1 VSHGGERIRAMRLLR
16 RGLHASPE
24 LGKGIWLT
32 LALAL
37 VAGGGRVITPVLV
50 QQTIDRHVT
59 AGPARLGAML
69 GLAGAGVAMVLVAA
83 WAARTTNQR
92 LATASERALCG
103 LRVRAFNHIHAL
115 SMAHHTEEQ
124 RGALV
129 SRVTSDVE
137 TLGQFFRWGGLA
149 WIINSA
155 LMLAALMAMV
165 VYDWRL
171 ALVAVATV
179 LPLVA
184 VLRLM
189 QRRVVVAWDAVRTRV
204 GESLAAISESIQG
217 AAVVRAYGVQAQAQR
232 RVMRSVEARRR
243 AEVRAGTI
251 GAFFFPSGELFG
263 VLATAAVLLVGMAI
277 GPAGGLTAGTLVAFA
292 FLVTIFLEPVAEFT
306 EILDMTQQAVAG
318 WKKVLDVLDTPV
330 EVEDPRPGVA
340 LPRGGPAGRGPG
352 NPEGVPGWVDQL
364 HRGGPPVNRRALDI
378 ELDRVSFAYHGG
390 PPVLVEVSTA
400 IPAGTRVALVGTTG
414 SGKTTVAKLLIR
426 LADPTQGTI
435 RVAGVDLRQ
444 VSLASLRSWLVMV
457 PQDGFLF
464 DTSVAGNVR
473 MGRPDADDREV
484 RAAFQALELGAWV
497 DGLPRGI
504 HTRVG
509 ERGEHL
515 SVGERQLVALARGY
529 LADPGCLIL
538 DEATSAVDPATEVAL
553 RNAIARLTEGRTA
566 ITIAHRLATAEHAD
580 VILVLERGRLVQQGT
595 HAQLLADPDGA
606 YARLHGSWLASL
618 SAAGQPAGAW

>member
-1 VSHGGERIRAMRLLR
+1 MRQGSEVGTDRIRALGLLR
-16 RGLHASPE
+16 RGLAASPE
-24 LGKGIWLT
+24 LRRGAGITLG
-32 LALAL
+32 LALL
-37 VAGGGRVITPVLV
+37 AGGGRVITPVLV
-50 QQTIDRHVT
+50 QQAIDRHVT
-59 AGPARLGAML
+59 GGQARMSGLLA
-69 GLAGAGVAMVLVAA
+69 LAGIGVVLVLVSA

-103 LRVRAFNHIHAL
+103 MRVRAFNHIHAL

-124 RGALV
+124 RGTLV

-155 LMLAALMAMV
+155 LMLAALAAMV

-179 LPLVA
+179 LPLA
-184 VLRLM
+184 LVLRSM

-204 GESLAAISESIQG
+204 GESLAAVSESIQG
-217 AAVVRAYGVQAQAQR
+217 AAVIRAYGVQAQAQR
-232 RVMRSVEARRR
+232 RVMRSVEQRRR
-243 AEVRAGTI
+243 AEVHAGTI
-251 GAFFFPSGELFG
+251 GAVFFPSGELFG
-263 VLATAAVLLVGMAI
+263 VLTAAAVLLVGMAI
-277 GPAGGLTAGTLVAFA
+277 GPGGGLTVGTLVAFA
-292 FLVTIFLEPVAEFT
+292 FLVAIFLEPVAEFT

-330 EVEDPRPGVA
+330 EVEDPHPGLM
-340 LPRGGPAGRGPG
+340 LPS
-352 NPEGVPGWVDQL
+352 
-364 HRGGPPVNRRALDI
+364 RALDI

-390 PPVLVEVSTA
+390 PPVLTEVSA
-400 IPAGTRVALVGTTG
+400 KVPAGTRVALVGTTG
-414 SGKTTVAKLLIR
+414 SGKTTLAKLLIR
-426 LADPTQGTI
+426 LADPTGGVI
-435 RVAGVDLRQ
+435 RVAGTDLRQ
-444 VSLASLRSWLVMV
+444 VSLASLRSALVMV

-473 MGRPDADDREV
+473 MGRPDASDREV
-484 RAAFQALELGAWV
+484 RAAFETLGLGDWV
-497 DGLPRGI
+497 DGLPRGV

-509 ERGEHL
+509 ERGEYL
-515 SVGERQLVALARGY
+515 SVGERQLIALARGY

-566 ITIAHRLATAEHAD
+566 LTIAHRLATAEHAD
-580 VILVLERGRLVQQGT
+580 LILVLERGRLVQQGS
-595 HAQLLADPDGA
+595 HAELLADAGGA

-618 SAAGQPAGAW
+618 SAGQPAGA

>member
-1 VSHGGERIRAMRLLR
+1 
-16 RGLHASPE
+16 
-24 LGKGIWLT
+24 
-32 LALAL
+32 
-37 VAGGGRVITPVLV
+37 
-50 QQTIDRHVT
+50 
-59 AGPARLGAML
+59 
-69 GLAGAGVAMVLVAA
+69 
-83 WAARTTNQR
+83 
-92 LATASERALCG
+92 ERALCG

-155 LMLAALMAMV
+155 LMAAALLAML

-171 ALVAVATV
+171 TLVALATV
-179 LPLVA
+179 LPIVL
-184 VLRLM
+184 VLRVM
-189 QRRVVVAWDAVRTRV
+189 QRKTVVAWDAVRSRV
-204 GESLAAISESIQG
+204 GEVLAAISESIQG
-217 AAVVRAYGVQAQAQR
+217 AAVIRAYGVQAQAQR
-232 RVMRSVEARRR
+232 RVMRAVEGRRQ

-277 GPAGGLTAGTLVAFA
+277 GPEGGLTVGTLVAFA
-292 FLVTIFLEPVAEFT
+292 FLVAIFLEPVAEFT

-330 EVEDPRPGVA
+330 EVEDPRPGRA
-340 LPRGGPAGRGPG
+340 LPRRGPG
-352 NPEGVPGWVDQL
+352 DR
-364 HRGGPPVNRRALDI
+364 RGGSPGNRVALDI

-390 PPVLVEVSTA
+390 PPVLTEISTA
-400 IPAGTRVALVGTTG
+400 IPAGTRVAVVGATG
-414 SGKTTVAKLLIR
+414 SGKTTLAKLLIR
-426 LADPTQGTI
+426 LADPTSGAI
-435 RVAGVDLRQ
+435 RVAGTDLRQ
-444 VSLASLRSWLVMV
+444 VSLASLRSSLVMV

-473 MGRPDADDREV
+473 MGRPEADDRQV
-484 RAAFQALELGAWV
+484 RAAFEALELGWWV
-497 DGLPRGI
+497 DRLPRGI

-509 ERGEHL
+509 ERGDYL

-580 VILVLERGRLVQQGT
+580 LILVPERGRLVQQGT
-595 HAQLLADPDGA
+595 HAELLADHDGA

-618 SAAGQPAGAW
+618 GAAEQPADA

>member
-1 VSHGGERIRAMRLLR
+1 VSHGGEAGGERIRAMRLLR

-24 LGKGIWLT
+24 LRKGIWLT

-37 VAGGGRVITPVLV
+37 VAGGGRVVTPVLV

-59 AGPARLGAML
+59 AGPAQLGAML

-115 SMAHHTEEQ
+115 SMAHHTEEH

-155 LMLAALMAMV
+155 LMLAALVAMV
-165 VYDWRL
+165 VYAWRL

-179 LPLVA
+179 LPLVV

-318 WKKVLDVLDTPV
+318 WKKVLDVLDTPL
-330 EVEDPRPGVA
+330 EVEDPRPGRS
-340 LPRGGPAGRGPG
+340 LPA
-352 NPEGVPGWVDQL
+352 
-364 HRGGPPVNRRALDI
+364 RALDI

-390 PPVLVEVSTA
+390 PPVLHEVSTA

-414 SGKTTVAKLLIR
+414 SGKTTLAKLLIR
-426 LADPTQGTI
+426 LADPTQGAI

-444 VSLASLRSWLVMV
+444 VSLASLRSSLVMV

-473 MGRPDADDREV
+473 MGRPEADDREV

-509 ERGEHL
+509 ERGEYL

-538 DEATSAVDPATEVAL
+538 DEATSAVDPATEVTL
-553 RNAIARLTEGRTA
+553 RNAITRLTEGRTA

>member
-1 VSHGGERIRAMRLLR
+1 MSPGSETDGERIQALRLLR
-16 RGLHASPE
+16 RGLAASPE
-24 LGKGIWLT
+24 LRRGAWLT

-37 VAGGGRVITPVLV
+37 VAGGGRVVTPVLV

-59 AGPARLGAML
+59 GGPARLSAML
-69 GLAGAGVAMVLVAA
+69 VLAGAGVALVLVAA

-129 SRVTSDVE
+129 ARVTSDVE

-155 LMLAALMAMV
+155 LMLAALVAMLI
-165 VYDWRL
+165 YDWRL
-171 ALVAVATV
+171 AMVAVVTV

-184 VLRLM
+184 VLRAM
-189 QRRVVVAWDAVRTRV
+189 QRRVVVAWDAFRTRV

-217 AAVVRAYGVQAQAQR
+217 AAVIRAYGVQAQAQR
-232 RVMRSVEARRR
+232 RVMRAVEGRRQ

-277 GPAGGLTAGTLVAFA
+277 GPEGGLTVGTLVAFA
-292 FLVTIFLEPVAEFT
+292 FLVAIFLEPVAEFT

-330 EVEDPRPGVA
+330 EVEDPRPGRA
-340 LPRGGPAGRGPG
+340 LPRRGPG
-352 NPEGVPGWVDQL
+352 DR
-364 HRGGPPVNRRALDI
+364 RGGPPEDRGALDI

-390 PPVLVEVSTA
+390 PPALTGISTA
-400 IPAGTRVALVGTTG
+400 IPAGTRVAVVGATG
-414 SGKTTVAKLLIR
+414 SGKTTLAKLLIR
-426 LADPTQGTI
+426 LADPTSGAI
-435 RVAGVDLRQ
+435 RVAGTDLRQ
-444 VSLASLRSWLVMV
+444 VSLASLRSSLVMI

-473 MGRPDADDREV
+473 MGRPEADDRQV
-484 RAAFQALELGAWV
+484 QAAFEALELGWWV
-497 DGLPRGI
+497 DRLPRGI

-509 ERGEHL
+509 ERGDYL

-580 VILVLERGRLVQQGT
+580 LILVLERGRLVQQGT
-595 HAQLLADPDGA
+595 HAELLADPDGA

-618 SAAGQPAGAW
+618 GAAEQPADA

>member
-1 VSHGGERIRAMRLLR
+1 VRHSSEVGTDRIRALRLLR
-16 RGLHASPE
+16 RGLAASPE
-24 LGKGIWLT
+24 LRRGAGITLG
-32 LALAL
+32 LALL
-37 VAGGGRVITPVLV
+37 AGGGRVITPVLV
-50 QQTIDRHVT
+50 QQAIDRHV
-59 AGPARLGAML
+59 AGGQARMSGLLA
-69 GLAGAGVAMVLVAA
+69 LAGIGVVLVLVTA

-103 LRVRAFNHIHAL
+103 MRVRAFNHIHAL

-124 RGALV
+124 RGTLV

-155 LMLAALMAMV
+155 LMLAALATMV

-179 LPLVA
+179 LPLAV
-184 VLRLM
+184 VLRFM

-217 AAVVRAYGVQAQAQR
+217 AAVIRAYGVQAQAQR
-232 RVMRSVEARRR
+232 RVMRSVEQRRR
-243 AEVRAGTI
+243 AEVHAGTI
-251 GAFFFPSGELFG
+251 GAIFFPSGELFG
-263 VLATAAVLLVGMAI
+263 VLTAAAVLLVGMAI
-277 GPAGGLTAGTLVAFA
+277 GPGGGLTVGTLVAFA
-292 FLVTIFLEPVAEFT
+292 FLVAIFLEPVAEFT

-330 EVEDPRPGVA
+330 EVQDPQPGLT
-340 LPRGGPAGRGPG
+340 LPRGGPGDR
-352 NPEGVPGWVDQL
+352 
-364 HRGGPPVNRRALDI
+364 RGGPPVDRGGPLVNRRALDI

-390 PPVLVEVSTA
+390 PPVLVDVSAA

-414 SGKTTVAKLLIR
+414 SGKTTLAKLLIR
-426 LADPTQGTI
+426 LADPTGGVI
-435 RVAGVDLRQ
+435 RVAGTDLRK
-444 VSLASLRSWLVMV
+444 VSLASLRSALVMV

-473 MGRPDADDREV
+473 MGRPDATDREV
-484 RAAFQALELGAWV
+484 RAAFEALELGGWV
-497 DGLPRGI
+497 DGLPRGV

-509 ERGEHL
+509 ERGEYL
-515 SVGERQLVALARGY
+515 SVGERQLIALARGY

-566 ITIAHRLATAEHAD
+566 LTIAHRLATAEHAD
-580 VILVLERGRLVQQGT
+580 LILVLERGRLVQQGS
-595 HAQLLADPDGA
+595 HAELLADAGGA

-618 SAAGQPAGAW
+618 SAGQPAGA

>member
-1 VSHGGERIRAMRLLR
+1 MSPGSETDGERIQALRLLR
-16 RGLHASPE
+16 RGLAASPE
-24 LGKGIWLT
+24 LRRGAWLT

-59 AGPARLGAML
+59 GGPARLSAML
-69 GLAGAGVAMVLVAA
+69 GLAGAGVALILVAA

-129 SRVTSDVE
+129 ARVTSDVE

-155 LMLAALMAMV
+155 LMLAALVAMLI
-165 VYDWRL
+165 YDWRL
-171 ALVAVATV
+171 AMVAVVTV

-184 VLRLM
+184 VLRAM
-189 QRRVVVAWDAVRTRV
+189 QRRVVVAWDAFRTRV

-217 AAVVRAYGVQAQAQR
+217 AAVIRAYGVQAQAQR
-232 RVMRSVEARRR
+232 RVMRAVEGRRQ

-277 GPAGGLTAGTLVAFA
+277 GPEGGLTVGTLVAFA
-292 FLVTIFLEPVAEFT
+292 FLVAIFLEPVAEFT

-330 EVEDPRPGVA
+330 EVEDPRPGRA
-340 LPRGGPAGRGPG
+340 LPRRGPG
-352 NPEGVPGWVDQL
+352 D
-364 HRGGPPVNRRALDI
+364 HRGGPPDNRVALDI

-390 PPVLVEVSTA
+390 PPVLTEISTA
-400 IPAGTRVALVGTTG
+400 IPAGTRVAVVGATG
-414 SGKTTVAKLLIR
+414 SGKTTLAKLLIR
-426 LADPTQGTI
+426 LADPTSGAI
-435 RVAGVDLRQ
+435 RVAGIDLRQ
-444 VSLASLRSWLVMV
+444 VSLASLRSSLVMV

-473 MGRPDADDREV
+473 MGRPEADDRQV
-484 RAAFQALELGAWV
+484 RAAFDALELGWWV
-497 DGLPRGI
+497 DRLPRGI

-509 ERGEHL
+509 ERGDYL

-553 RNAIARLTEGRTA
+553 RNAVARLTEGRTA

-580 VILVLERGRLVQQGT
+580 LILVLEGGRLVQQGT
-595 HAQLLADPDGA
+595 HAELLADPDGA

-618 SAAGQPAGAW
+618 GAAEQPADA

>member
-1 VSHGGERIRAMRLLR
+1 VRRGSEVGADRIQAMRLLR
-16 RGLHASPE
+16 RGLAASPE
-24 LGKGIWLT
+24 LRKGAALT
-32 LALAL
+32 LGLAL
-37 VAGGGRVITPVLV
+37 VAGGGRVVTPVLV
-50 QQTIDRHVT
+50 QQTIDRHIS
-59 AGPARLGAML
+59 AGPARLSGVLAM
-69 GLAGAGVAMVLVAA
+69 AGAGVLLILVAA

-149 WIINSA
+149 WILNSA
-155 LMLAALMAMV
+155 LMLSALVAMV

-171 ALVAVATV
+171 ALVAVVTV
-179 LPLVA
+179 APLLA
-184 VLRLM
+184 VLRVM

-204 GESLAAISESIQG
+204 GESLAALSESIQG
-217 AAVVRAYGVQAQAQR
+217 AAVIRAYGVQEQAQR

-263 VLATAAVLLVGMAI
+263 VLTTAAVILVGLAI
-277 GPAGGLTAGTLVAFA
+277 GPEGGLTAGTLVAFA
-292 FLVTIFLEPVAEFT
+292 FLVAIFLEPVAEFT

-330 EVEDPRPGVA
+330 EVEDPRPGLA
-340 LPRGGPAGRGPG
+340 LPS
-352 NPEGVPGWVDQL
+352 
-364 HRGGPPVNRRALDI
+364 RALDI

-390 PPVLVEVSTA
+390 PPVLTEVSAT
-400 IPAGTRVALVGTTG
+400 IPAGTKVALVGTTG
-414 SGKTTVAKLLIR
+414 SGKTTLAKLLIR
-426 LADPTQGTI
+426 LADPTGGAI
-435 RVAGVDLRQ
+435 RVAGTDLRR
-444 VSLASLRSWLVMV
+444 VSLASLRSALVMV

-484 RAAFQALELGAWV
+484 RAAFEALELGGWV
-497 DGLPRGI
+497 DGLPRGV

-509 ERGEHL
+509 ERGEYL

-553 RNAIARLTEGRTA
+553 RNAIERLTEGRTA
-566 ITIAHRLATAEHAD
+566 LTIAHRLATAERAD
-580 VILVLERGRLVQQGT
+580 LILVLERGRLVQQDT
-595 HAQLLADPDGA
+595 HSQLLADPDGA

-618 SAAGQPAGAW
+618 STDGW

>member
-1 VSHGGERIRAMRLLR
+1 VSPGEEAGPERIPALRLLR
-16 RGLHASPE
+16 RGLAASPE
-24 LGKGIWLT
+24 LRRGAVLT

-37 VAGGGRVITPVLV
+37 LAGGGRVITPVLV
-50 QQTIDRHVT
+50 QQVIDRRLT
-59 AGPARLGAML
+59 GGPVDLPGVLA
-69 GLAGAGVAMVLVAA
+69 LAGAGVVLVLVTA

-92 LATASERALCG
+92 LATASERALFG
-103 LRVRAFNHIHAL
+103 LRVRAFDHIHAL

-155 LMLAALMAMV
+155 LMLAALVAMV

-179 LPLVA
+179 LPLVL
-184 VLRLM
+184 VLRVM
-189 QRRVVVAWDAVRTRV
+189 QRRVVVAWDAFRTRV

-217 AAVVRAYGVQAQAQR
+217 AAVIRAYGVQAQAQR
-232 RVMRSVEARRR
+232 RVMRSVEGRRR
-243 AEVRAGTI
+243 AEVRAGII
-251 GAFFFPSGELFG
+251 GALFFPSGELFG
-263 VLATAAVLLVGMAI
+263 VITTAAVLLVGMAI
-277 GPAGGLTAGTLVAFA
+277 GPEGGLTVGTLVAFA
-292 FLVTIFLEPVAEFT
+292 FLVAIFLEPVAEFT

-330 EVEDPRPGVA
+330 EVEDPRPGLD
-340 LPRGGPAGRGPG
+340 LPRGGP
-352 NPEGVPGWVDQL
+352 
-364 HRGGPPVNRRALDI
+364 PVSRRALDI
-378 ELDRVSFAYHGG
+378 ELDQVSFAYHGG
-390 PPVLVEVSTA
+390 PPVLTGVSAT
-400 IPAGTRVALVGTTG
+400 IPAGTRVAVVGATG
-414 SGKTTVAKLLIR
+414 SGKTTLAKLLIR
-426 LADPTQGTI
+426 LADPTDGAI
-435 RVAGVDLRQ
+435 RVAGIDLRQ
-444 VSLASLRSWLVMV
+444 VRLASLRSSLVMV

-464 DTSVAGNVR
+464 DTSVAENVR
-473 MGRPDADDREV
+473 MGRPEADDRQL
-484 RAAFQALELGAWV
+484 RAAFEALELDGWV
-497 DGLPRGI
+497 DGLPRGMR
-504 HTRVG
+504 TRVG
-509 ERGEHL
+509 ERGEYL

-580 VILVLERGRLVQQGT
+580 LILVLHRGRLVQQGT

-606 YARLHGSWLASL
+606 YARLHGSWVASL
-618 SAAGQPAGAW
+618 AASGQPAGA

>member
-1 VSHGGERIRAMRLLR
+1 MVRRRSEVGGDRIRAMRLLR

-24 LGKGIWLT
+24 LRRGAWLT

-37 VAGGGRVITPVLV
+37 LAGGGRVVTPVLV
-50 QQTIDRHVT
+50 QQTIDRQVI
-59 AGPARLGAML
+59 AGPARLSTML
-69 GLAGAGVAMVLVAA
+69 GLAGAGVVLVLVAA

-155 LMLAALMAMV
+155 LMLAALVAMA

-171 ALVAVATV
+171 TLVAVAAV
-179 LPLVA
+179 LPLVV
-184 VLRLM
+184 VLRIM

-204 GESLAAISESIQG
+204 GESLAAVSESIQG
-217 AAVVRAYGVQAQAQR
+217 AAVIRAYGVQAQAQR

-330 EVEDPRPGVA
+330 EVEDPRPGRS
-340 LPRGGPAGRGPG
+340 LPRA
-352 NPEGVPGWVDQL
+352 
-364 HRGGPPVNRRALDI
+364 VNRRALDI

-414 SGKTTVAKLLIR
+414 SGKTTLAKLLIR
-426 LADPTQGTI
+426 LADPTRGAI
-435 RVAGVDLRQ
+435 RVAGVDLRE
-444 VSLASLRSWLVMV
+444 VSLASLRSSLVMV

-484 RAAFQALELGAWV
+484 RAAFEALALGAWV

-509 ERGEHL
+509 ERGDHL

-553 RNAIARLTEGRTA
+553 RNAITRLTEGRTA
-566 ITIAHRLATAEHAD
+566 LTIAHRLATAEHAD

-595 HAQLLADPDGA
+595 HVQLLADADGA
-606 YARLHGSWLASL
+606 YARLHDSWLASL
-618 SAAGQPAGAW
+618 SRAGQPAGAW

>member
-1 VSHGGERIRAMRLLR
+1 VSHGGEAGGERIRAMRLLR
-16 RGLHASPE
+16 RGLHVSPE
-24 LGKGIWLT
+24 LRKGIWLT
-32 LALAL
+32 LVLAL
-37 VAGGGRVITPVLV
+37 VAGGGRVVTPVLV

-155 LMLAALMAMV
+155 LMLAALVAMV
-165 VYDWRL
+165 VYAWRL

-179 LPLVA
+179 LPLVV

-318 WKKVLDVLDTPV
+318 WKKVLDVLDTPL
-330 EVEDPRPGVA
+330 EVEDPRPGRS
-340 LPRGGPAGRGPG
+340 LPA
-352 NPEGVPGWVDQL
+352 
-364 HRGGPPVNRRALDI
+364 RALDI

-390 PPVLVEVSTA
+390 PPVLHEVSTA

-414 SGKTTVAKLLIR
+414 SGKTTLAKLLIR
-426 LADPTQGTI
+426 LADPTQGAI

-444 VSLASLRSWLVMV
+444 VSLASLRSSLVMV

-473 MGRPDADDREV
+473 MGRPEADDREV

-509 ERGEHL
+509 ERGEYL

-538 DEATSAVDPATEVAL
+538 DEATSAVDPATEVTL
-553 RNAIARLTEGRTA
+553 RNAITRLTEGRTA

-606 YARLHGSWLASL
+606 YARLHGGWLASL

>member
-1 VSHGGERIRAMRLLR
+1 MSPGSETDGERIQALRLLR
-16 RGLHASPE
+16 RGLAASPE
-24 LGKGIWLT
+24 LRRGAWLT

-59 AGPARLGAML
+59 GGPARLSAML
-69 GLAGAGVAMVLVAA
+69 GLAGAGVALILVAA

-129 SRVTSDVE
+129 ARVTSDVE

-155 LMLAALMAMV
+155 LMLAALVAMLI
-165 VYDWRL
+165 YDWRL
-171 ALVAVATV
+171 AMVAVVTV

-184 VLRLM
+184 VLRAM
-189 QRRVVVAWDAVRTRV
+189 QRRVVVAWDAFRTRV

-217 AAVVRAYGVQAQAQR
+217 AAVIRAYGVQAQAQR
-232 RVMRSVEARRR
+232 RVMRAVEGRRR

-277 GPAGGLTAGTLVAFA
+277 GPEGGLTVGTLVAFA
-292 FLVTIFLEPVAEFT
+292 FLVAIFLEPVAEFT

-318 WKKVLDVLDTPV
+318 WKKVLDVLDTPL
-330 EVEDPRPGVA
+330 EVEDPRPGRA
-340 LPRGGPAGRGPG
+340 LPRRGPG
-352 NPEGVPGWVDQL
+352 DR
-364 HRGGPPVNRRALDI
+364 RGGAPDNRGALDI

-390 PPVLVEVSTA
+390 PPVLTEISTA
-400 IPAGTRVALVGTTG
+400 IPAGTRVAVVGATG
-414 SGKTTVAKLLIR
+414 SGKTTLAKLLIR
-426 LADPTQGTI
+426 LADPTSGAI
-435 RVAGVDLRQ
+435 RVAGIDLRQ
-444 VSLASLRSWLVMV
+444 VSLASLRSSLVMV

-473 MGRPDADDREV
+473 MGRPEADDRQV
-484 RAAFQALELGAWV
+484 RAALEALELGWWV

-509 ERGEHL
+509 ERGDYL

-580 VILVLERGRLVQQGT
+580 LILVLERARLVQQGT
-595 HAQLLADPDGA
+595 HAELLADPDGA

-618 SAAGQPAGAW
+618 GAAEQPADA

>member
-1 VSHGGERIRAMRLLR
+1 MSPGSKTDGERIQALRLLR
-16 RGLHASPE
+16 RGLAASPE
-24 LGKGIWLT
+24 LRRGAWLT

-59 AGPARLGAML
+59 GGPARLSAIL
-69 GLAGAGVAMVLVAA
+69 VLAGAGVALILVAA

-129 SRVTSDVE
+129 ARVTSDVE

-155 LMLAALMAMV
+155 LMLAALVAMLI
-165 VYDWRL
+165 YDWRL
-171 ALVAVATV
+171 AMVAVVTV

-184 VLRLM
+184 VLRAM
-189 QRRVVVAWDAVRTRV
+189 QRRVVVAWDAFRTRV

-217 AAVVRAYGVQAQAQR
+217 AAVIRAYGVQAQAQR
-232 RVMRSVEARRR
+232 RVMRAVEGRRR

-277 GPAGGLTAGTLVAFA
+277 GPEGGLTVGTLVAFA
-292 FLVTIFLEPVAEFT
+292 FLVAIFLEPVAEFT

-318 WKKVLDVLDTPV
+318 WKKVLDVLDTPL
-330 EVEDPRPGVA
+330 EVEDPRPGRA
-340 LPRGGPAGRGPG
+340 LPRRGPG
-352 NPEGVPGWVDQL
+352 DR
-364 HRGGPPVNRRALDI
+364 RGGAPDNRGALDI

-390 PPVLVEVSTA
+390 PPVLTEISTA
-400 IPAGTRVALVGTTG
+400 IPAGTRVAVVGATG
-414 SGKTTVAKLLIR
+414 SGKTTLAKLLIR
-426 LADPTQGTI
+426 LADPTSGAI
-435 RVAGVDLRQ
+435 RVAGIDLRQ
-444 VSLASLRSWLVMV
+444 VSLASLRSSLVMV

-473 MGRPDADDREV
+473 MGRPEADDRQV
-484 RAAFQALELGAWV
+484 RAAFEALELGWWV

-509 ERGEHL
+509 ERGDYL

-580 VILVLERGRLVQQGT
+580 LILVLERGRLVQQGT
-595 HAQLLADPDGA
+595 HAELLADPDGA

-618 SAAGQPAGAW
+618 GAAEQPADA

>member
-1 VSHGGERIRAMRLLR
+1 VTRGRGEVVGAQHIPALKLLR
-16 RGLHASPE
+16 RGLAASPE
-24 LGKGIWLT
+24 LRKGAALT
-32 LALAL
+32 LALAM
-37 VAGGGRVITPVLV
+37 VAGGGRVVTPVLV

-59 AGPARLGAML
+59 GGTARLQGML
-69 GLAGAGVAMVLVAA
+69 LLAGAGLVLILVAA
-83 WAARTTNQR
+83 WAARTTSQR

-149 WIINSA
+149 WVINSA
-155 LMLAALMAMV
+155 LMLAALAAML

-171 ALVAVATV
+171 ALIAVATV

-184 VLRLM
+184 VLRVM

-217 AAVVRAYGVQAQAQR
+217 AAVIRAYGVQVPAQR
-232 RVMRSVEARRR
+232 RVLRTVEARRQ
-243 AEVRAGTI
+243 AEIRAGTI

-263 VLATAAVLLVGMAI
+263 VIATAAVLLVGMAI
-277 GPAGGLTAGTLVAFA
+277 GPEGGLTVGTLVAFA

-330 EVEDPRPGVA
+330 EVEDPRPGLT
-340 LPRGGPAGRGPG
+340 LPA
-352 NPEGVPGWVDQL
+352 
-364 HRGGPPVNRRALDI
+364 RALDI

-390 PPVLVEVSTA
+390 PPVLVDVSVA
-400 IPAGTRVALVGTTG
+400 IPAGTRVAMVGTTG
-414 SGKTTVAKLLIR
+414 SGKTTLAKLLIR
-426 LADPTQGTI
+426 LADPTAGTI

-444 VSLASLRSWLVMV
+444 VSLASLRSALVMV

-464 DTSVAGNVR
+464 DTSVAENVR
-473 MGRPDADDREV
+473 MGRPDAGDREV
-484 RAAFQALELGAWV
+484 RTAFEALELGAWV

-509 ERGEHL
+509 ERGDYL

-553 RNAIARLTEGRTA
+553 RNAIQRLTEGRTA
-566 ITIAHRLATAEHAD
+566 LTIAHRLATAEHAD
-580 VILVLERGRLVQQGT
+580 LILVLERGRLVQQGT
-595 HAQLLADPDGA
+595 HAQLLADPGGA
-606 YARLHGSWLASL
+606 YARLHGSWMASL
-618 SAAGQPAGAW
+618 AAGG

>member
-1 VSHGGERIRAMRLLR
+1 MSPGSETDGERIQALRLLR
-16 RGLHASPE
+16 RGLAASPE
-24 LGKGIWLT
+24 LRRGAWLT

-59 AGPARLGAML
+59 GGPARLSAML
-69 GLAGAGVAMVLVAA
+69 GLAGAGVALILVAA

-129 SRVTSDVE
+129 ARVTSDVE

-155 LMLAALMAMV
+155 LMLAALVAMLI
-165 VYDWRL
+165 YDWRL
-171 ALVAVATV
+171 AMVAVVTV

-184 VLRLM
+184 VLRAM
-189 QRRVVVAWDAVRTRV
+189 QRRVVVAWDAFRTRV

-217 AAVVRAYGVQAQAQR
+217 AAVIRAYGVQAQAQR
-232 RVMRSVEARRR
+232 RVMRAVEGRRR

-277 GPAGGLTAGTLVAFA
+277 GPEGGLTVGTLVAFA
-292 FLVTIFLEPVAEFT
+292 FLVAIFLEPVAEFT

-318 WKKVLDVLDTPV
+318 WKKVLDVLDTPL
-330 EVEDPRPGVA
+330 EVEDPRPGRA
-340 LPRGGPAGRGPG
+340 LPRRGPG
-352 NPEGVPGWVDQL
+352 DR
-364 HRGGPPVNRRALDI
+364 RGGAPDNRGALDI

-390 PPVLVEVSTA
+390 PPVLTEISTA
-400 IPAGTRVALVGTTG
+400 IPAGTRVAVVGATG
-414 SGKTTVAKLLIR
+414 SGKTTLAKLLIR
-426 LADPTQGTI
+426 LADPTSGAI
-435 RVAGVDLRQ
+435 RVAGIDLRQ
-444 VSLASLRSWLVMV
+444 VSLASLRSSLVMV

-464 DTSVAGNVR
+464 DTGVAGNVR
-473 MGRPDADDREV
+473 MGRPEADDRQV
-484 RAAFQALELGAWV
+484 RAAFEALELGWWV

-509 ERGEHL
+509 ERGDYL

-580 VILVLERGRLVQQGT
+580 LILVLERGRLVQQGT
-595 HAQLLADPDGA
+595 HAELLADPDGA

-618 SAAGQPAGAW
+618 GAAEQPADA

>member
-1 VSHGGERIRAMRLLR
+1 MHAGEPVQERIQAMRLLR
-16 RGLHASPE
+16 RGLAASPE
-24 LGKGIWLT
+24 LRRGAVLT
-32 LALAL
+32 LLLAL

-50 QQTIDRHVT
+50 QQTIDHHINGGPVRM
-59 AGPARLGAML
+59 AGVLT
-69 GLAGAGVAMVLVAA
+69 LAGIGVVLVLLTA

-155 LMLAALMAMV
+155 LMLAALVAMV
-165 VYDWRL
+165 AYDWRL

-179 LPLVA
+179 LPIVL
-184 VLRLM
+184 VLRVM
-189 QRRVVVAWDAVRTRV
+189 QRRVVMAWDAMRTRV
-204 GESLAAISESIQG
+204 GEMLAAISESIQG
-217 AAVVRAYGVQAQAQR
+217 AAVIRAYGVQAQAQR
-232 RVMRSVEARRR
+232 RVMRAVENRRR

-251 GAFFFPSGELFG
+251 GALFFPSGELFG
-263 VLATAAVLLVGMAI
+263 VLTTAAVLVVGMAI
-277 GPAGGLTAGTLVAFA
+277 GPEGGLTVGTLVAFV
-292 FLVTIFLEPVAEFT
+292 FLVAIFLEPVAEFT

-330 EVEDPRPGVA
+330 EVEDPRPGLT
-340 LPRGGPAGRGPG
+340 LPA
-352 NPEGVPGWVDQL
+352 
-364 HRGGPPVNRRALDI
+364 RALEI
-378 ELDRVSFAYHGG
+378 ELERVSFAYHGG
-390 PPVLVEVSTA
+390 PPVLTEVSVA

-414 SGKTTVAKLLIR
+414 SGKTTLAKLLIR
-426 LADPTQGTI
+426 LADPTAGAI

-444 VSLASLRSWLVMV
+444 VSLASLRSSLVMV

-464 DTSVAGNVR
+464 DTSVADNVR
-473 MGRPDADDREV
+473 MGRPEATDREV
-484 RAAFQALELGAWV
+484 RSAFEALGLDGWV
-497 DGLPRGI
+497 DGLPRGVR
-504 HTRVG
+504 TRVG

-515 SVGERQLVALARGY
+515 SVGERQLVSLARGY

-553 RNAIARLTEGRTA
+553 RNAIQRLTDGRTA
-566 ITIAHRLATAEHAD
+566 LAIAHRLATAEHAD
-580 VILVLERGRLVQQGT
+580 LILVLEHGRLVQQGN
-595 HAQLLADPDGA
+595 HHELLADQGGA
-606 YARLHGSWLASL
+606 YARLHGSWMASL
-618 SAAGQPAGAW
+618 ETSGQPAGA

>member
-1 VSHGGERIRAMRLLR
+1 VRHGGEVGTDRIRALGLLR
-16 RGLHASPE
+16 RGLAASPE
-24 LGKGIWLT
+24 LRRGAGITLG
-32 LALAL
+32 LALL
-37 VAGGGRVITPVLV
+37 AGGGRVITPVLV
-50 QQTIDRHVT
+50 QQAIDRHVT
-59 AGPARLGAML
+59 GGQARMSGLLA
-69 GLAGAGVAMVLVAA
+69 LAGIGVVLVLVSA

-103 LRVRAFNHIHAL
+103 MRVRAFNHIHAL

-124 RGALV
+124 RGTLV

-155 LMLAALMAMV
+155 LMLAALAAMV

-179 LPLVA
+179 LPLA
-184 VLRLM
+184 LVLRSM

-217 AAVVRAYGVQAQAQR
+217 AAVIRAYGVQAQAQR
-232 RVMRSVEARRR
+232 RVMRSVEQRRQ
-243 AEVRAGTI
+243 AEVHAGTI
-251 GAFFFPSGELFG
+251 GAVFFPSGELFG
-263 VLATAAVLLVGMAI
+263 VLTAAAVLLVGMAI
-277 GPAGGLTAGTLVAFA
+277 GPGGGLTVGTLVAFA
-292 FLVTIFLEPVAEFT
+292 FLVAIFLEPVAEFT

-330 EVEDPRPGVA
+330 EVEDPHPGLM
-340 LPRGGPAGRGPG
+340 LPS
-352 NPEGVPGWVDQL
+352 
-364 HRGGPPVNRRALDI
+364 RALDI

-390 PPVLVEVSTA
+390 PPVLTEVSA
-400 IPAGTRVALVGTTG
+400 KVPAGTRVALVGTTG
-414 SGKTTVAKLLIR
+414 SGKTTLAKLLIR
-426 LADPTQGTI
+426 LADPTGGVI
-435 RVAGVDLRQ
+435 RVAGTDLRQ
-444 VSLASLRSWLVMV
+444 VSLASLRSALVMV

-473 MGRPDADDREV
+473 MGRPDAGDREV
-484 RAAFQALELGAWV
+484 QAAFEALGLGGWV
-497 DGLPRGI
+497 DGLPRGV

-509 ERGEHL
+509 ERGEYL
-515 SVGERQLVALARGY
+515 SVGERQLIALARGY

-566 ITIAHRLATAEHAD
+566 LTIAHRLATAEHAD
-580 VILVLERGRLVQQGT
+580 LILVLERGRLVQQGS
-595 HAQLLADPDGA
+595 HAELLADAGGA

-618 SAAGQPAGAW
+618 SAGQPAGA

>member
-1 VSHGGERIRAMRLLR
+1 MSEERIRALRLLR
-16 RGLHASPE
+16 RGLAASPE
-24 LGKGIWLT
+24 LRRGAAIT
-32 LALAL
+32 LLLAL

-50 QQTIDRHVT
+50 QQIIDHHVIGGPVRM
-59 AGPARLGAML
+59 AGVLA
-69 GLAGAGVAMVLVAA
+69 LAGVGVVLVLLTA

-92 LATASERALCG
+92 LATASERALYG
-103 LRVRAFNHIHAL
+103 MRVRAFNHIHAL

-155 LMLAALMAMV
+155 LMLAALVAMV

-179 LPLVA
+179 LPIVV

-204 GESLAAISESIQG
+204 GEMLAAISESIQG
-217 AAVVRAYGVQAQAQR
+217 AAVIRAYGVQGQAQR
-232 RVMRSVEARRR
+232 RVMGAVERRRR

-251 GAFFFPSGELFG
+251 GAMFFPSGELFG
-263 VLATAAVLLVGMAI
+263 VLTTAAVLLVGMAI
-277 GPAGGLTAGTLVAFA
+277 GPEGGLTVGTLVAFA

-318 WKKVLDVLDTPV
+318 WKKVLDVLDTPL
-330 EVEDPRPGVA
+330 EVEDPRPGRA
-340 LPRGGPAGRGPG
+340 LPRRGPG
-352 NPEGVPGWVDQL
+352 DR
-364 HRGGPPVNRRALDI
+364 RGGAPDNRGALDI

-390 PPVLVEVSTA
+390 PPVLTEISTA
-400 IPAGTRVALVGTTG
+400 IPAGTRVAVVGATG
-414 SGKTTVAKLLIR
+414 SGKTTLAKLLIR
-426 LADPTQGTI
+426 LADPTSGAI
-435 RVAGVDLRQ
+435 RVAGIDLRQ
-444 VSLASLRSWLVMV
+444 VSLASLRSSLVMV

-473 MGRPDADDREV
+473 MGRPEADDRQV
-484 RAAFQALELGAWV
+484 RAAFEALELGWWV

-509 ERGEHL
+509 ERGDYL

-553 RNAIARLTEGRTA
+553 RNAIRRLTEGRTA
-566 ITIAHRLATAEHAD
+566 LTIAHRLATAEHAD
-580 VILVLERGRLVQQGT
+580 LVLVLERGRLVQQGT
-595 HAQLLADPDGA
+595 HAQLLADPGGA
-606 YARLHGSWLASL
+606 YARLHGSWMASL
-618 SAAGQPAGAW
+618 HAGSETAGAW

>member
-1 VSHGGERIRAMRLLR
+1 MSPGSETDGERIQALRLLR
-16 RGLHASPE
+16 RGLAASPE
-24 LGKGIWLT
+24 LRRGAWLT

-59 AGPARLGAML
+59 GGPARLSAML
-69 GLAGAGVAMVLVAA
+69 GLAGAGVALVLVAA

-129 SRVTSDVE
+129 ARVTSDVE

-155 LMLAALMAMV
+155 LMLAALVAMLI
-165 VYDWRL
+165 YDWRL
-171 ALVAVATV
+171 AMVAVVTV

-184 VLRLM
+184 VLRAM
-189 QRRVVVAWDAVRTRV
+189 QRRVVVAWDAFRTRV

-217 AAVVRAYGVQAQAQR
+217 AAVIRAYGVQAQAQR
-232 RVMRSVEARRR
+232 RVMRAVEGRRQ

-277 GPAGGLTAGTLVAFA
+277 GPEGGLTVGTLVAFA
-292 FLVTIFLEPVAEFT
+292 FLVAIFLEPVAEFT

-330 EVEDPRPGVA
+330 EVEDPRPGRA
-340 LPRGGPAGRGPG
+340 LPRRGPG
-352 NPEGVPGWVDQL
+352 DR
-364 HRGGPPVNRRALDI
+364 RGGPPGNRVALDI

-390 PPVLVEVSTA
+390 PPVLTEISTA
-400 IPAGTRVALVGTTG
+400 IPAGTRVAVVGATG
-414 SGKTTVAKLLIR
+414 SGKTTLAKLLIR
-426 LADPTQGTI
+426 LADPTSGAI
-435 RVAGVDLRQ
+435 RVAGTDLRQ
-444 VSLASLRSWLVMV
+444 VSLASLRSSLVMV

-473 MGRPDADDREV
+473 MGRPEADDRQV
-484 RAAFQALELGAWV
+484 RAAFEALELGWWV
-497 DGLPRGI
+497 DRLPRGI

-509 ERGEHL
+509 ERGDYL
-515 SVGERQLVALARGY
+515 SVGERQLVAMARGY

-538 DEATSAVDPATEVAL
+538 DEATSAVDPATEVAV
-553 RNAIARLTEGRTA
+553 RHAIARLTEGRTA

-580 VILVLERGRLVQQGT
+580 LILVLEGGRLVQQGT
-595 HAQLLADPDGA
+595 HAELLADPDGA

-618 SAAGQPAGAW
+618 GAAEQPADA

>member
-1 VSHGGERIRAMRLLR
+1 MSHGGEAGGERIRAMRLLW

-37 VAGGGRVITPVLV
+37 VAGGGRVVTPVLV

-59 AGPARLGAML
+59 AGPARVAEML
-69 GLAGAGVAMVLVAA
+69 GLAGAGVVLILVAA

-155 LMLAALMAMV
+155 LMLAALVAMV

-217 AAVVRAYGVQAQAQR
+217 AAVIRAYGVQAQAQR

-330 EVEDPRPGVA
+330 EVEDPSPGRS
-340 LPRGGPAGRGPG
+340 LPS
-352 NPEGVPGWVDQL
+352 Q
-364 HRGGPPVNRRALDI
+364 ALDI

-390 PPVLVEVSTA
+390 PPVLTEVSTA

-414 SGKTTVAKLLIR
+414 SGKTTLAKLLIR
-426 LADPTQGTI
+426 LADPTQGAI

-444 VSLASLRSWLVMV
+444 VSLASLRSSLVMV

-473 MGRPDADDREV
+473 MGRPEAGDREV
-484 RAAFQALELGAWV
+484 RAAFEALGLGGWV
-497 DGLPRGI
+497 EGLPRGL

-509 ERGEHL
+509 ERGEYL

-595 HAQLLADPDGA
+595 HAQLLADLDGA

-618 SAAGQPAGAW
+618 SSAGQPAGAW

>member
-1 VSHGGERIRAMRLLR
+1 MRHGGEVGAQHIPALRLLR
-16 RGLHASPE
+16 RGLAASPE
-24 LGKGIWLT
+24 LRKGAALT
-32 LALAL
+32 LALAM
-37 VAGGGRVITPVLV
+37 VAGGGRVVIPVLV

-59 AGPARLGAML
+59 GGTARLQGML
-69 GLAGAGVAMVLVAA
+69 LLAGTGLALILVAA
-83 WAARTTNQR
+83 WAARTTSQR

-149 WIINSA
+149 WVINSA
-155 LMLAALMAMV
+155 LMLAALAAML

-171 ALVAVATV
+171 ALIAVATV

-184 VLRLM
+184 VLRVM

-217 AAVVRAYGVQAQAQR
+217 AAVIRAYGVQDPAQR
-232 RVMRSVEARRR
+232 RVLRTVEARRQ
-243 AEVRAGTI
+243 AEIRAGTI

-263 VLATAAVLLVGMAI
+263 VLATAAVLLAGMAI
-277 GPAGGLTAGTLVAFA
+277 GPEGGLTAGTLVAFA

-330 EVEDPRPGVA
+330 EVEDPRPGLT
-340 LPRGGPAGRGPG
+340 LPA
-352 NPEGVPGWVDQL
+352 
-364 HRGGPPVNRRALDI
+364 RALDI

-390 PPVLVEVSTA
+390 PPVLVDVHVA

-414 SGKTTVAKLLIR
+414 SGKTTLAKLLIR
-426 LADPTQGTI
+426 LADPTAGTI

-444 VSLASLRSWLVMV
+444 VSLASLRSALVMV

-464 DTSVAGNVR
+464 DTSVAENVR
-473 MGRPDADDREV
+473 MGRPDAGDREV
-484 RAAFQALELGAWV
+484 QAAFEALELGRWV

-509 ERGEHL
+509 ERGDYL

-553 RNAIARLTEGRTA
+553 RNAIQRLTEGRTA
-566 ITIAHRLATAEHAD
+566 LTIAHRLATAEHAD
-580 VILVLERGRLVQQGT
+580 LILVLERGRLVEQGT
-595 HAQLLADPDGA
+595 HAQLLADPGGA
-606 YARLHGSWLASL
+606 YARLHGSWIASL
-618 SAAGQPAGAW
+618 AAGGEPAGKW

>member
-1 VSHGGERIRAMRLLR
+1 MRQPSEAGGERIRAWSLLR
-16 RGLHASPE
+16 RGLAASPE
-24 LGKGIWLT
+24 LRRGAFLT

-37 VAGGGRVITPVLV
+37 VAGGGRLITPVLV

-59 AGPARLGAML
+59 GSPAQLPAMA
-69 GLAGAGVAMVLVAA
+69 GLAGAGVALILVAA

-92 LATASERALCG
+92 LATASERALFG

-129 SRVTSDVE
+129 ARVTSDVE

-149 WIINSA
+149 WIVNSA
-155 LMLAALMAMV
+155 LMLAALVAMV

-171 ALVAVATV
+171 ALVAVASV

-184 VLRLM
+184 VLRSM
-189 QRRVVVAWDAVRTRV
+189 QRRVVVAWDAFRTRV

-217 AAVVRAYGVQAQAQR
+217 AAVIRAYGVQAQAQR

-243 AEVRAGTI
+243 AEVRAGVI

-277 GPAGGLTAGTLVAFA
+277 GPSGGLTVGTLVAFA
-292 FLVTIFLEPVAEFT
+292 FLVAIFLEPVAEFT

-330 EVEDPRPGVA
+330 EVEDPRPGRS
-340 LPRGGPAGRGPG
+340 LPT
-352 NPEGVPGWVDQL
+352 
-364 HRGGPPVNRRALDI
+364 RALDI
-378 ELDRVSFAYHGG
+378 ELDRVSFAYSGG
-390 PPVLVEVSTA
+390 PPVLVEVSAT
-400 IPAGTRVALVGTTG
+400 IPAGTRVALVGSTG
-414 SGKTTVAKLLIR
+414 SGKTTLAKLLIR
-426 LADPTQGTI
+426 LADPTSGAI

-444 VSLASLRSWLVMV
+444 VSLASLRSSLVMV

-464 DTSVAGNVR
+464 DTSVADNVR
-473 MGRPDADDREV
+473 MGRPDADDHQV
-484 RAAFQALELGAWV
+484 RAAFEALELGWWV
-497 DGLPRGI
+497 DSLPRGVR
-504 HTRVG
+504 TRVG
-509 ERGEHL
+509 ERGEYL

-580 VILVLERGRLVQQGT
+580 LILVLERGRLVQQGT
-595 HAQLLADPDGA
+595 HAGLLAEAGGA

-618 SAAGQPAGAW
+618 GTAGQPASA

>member
-1 VSHGGERIRAMRLLR
+1 MSPGSETDGERIQALRLLR
-16 RGLHASPE
+16 RGLAASPE
-24 LGKGIWLT
+24 LRRGAWLT

-59 AGPARLGAML
+59 GGPARLSAML
-69 GLAGAGVAMVLVAA
+69 GLAGAGVALILVAA

-129 SRVTSDVE
+129 ARVTSDVE

-155 LMLAALMAMV
+155 LMLAALVAMLI
-165 VYDWRL
+165 YDWRL
-171 ALVAVATV
+171 AMVAVVTV

-184 VLRLM
+184 VLRAM
-189 QRRVVVAWDAVRTRV
+189 QRRVVVAWDAFRTRV

-217 AAVVRAYGVQAQAQR
+217 AAVIRAYGVQAQAQR
-232 RVMRSVEARRR
+232 RVMRAVQGRRQ

-277 GPAGGLTAGTLVAFA
+277 GPEGGLTVGTLVAFA
-292 FLVTIFLEPVAEFT
+292 FLVAIFLEPVAEFT

-330 EVEDPRPGVA
+330 EVEDPRPGRA
-340 LPRGGPAGRGPG
+340 LPQRSPG
-352 NPEGVPGWVDQL
+352 DR
-364 HRGGPPVNRRALDI
+364 RGGPPDNRGALDI

-390 PPVLVEVSTA
+390 PPVLTEISTA
-400 IPAGTRVALVGTTG
+400 IPAGTRVAVVGATG
-414 SGKTTVAKLLIR
+414 SGKTTLAKLLIR
-426 LADPTQGTI
+426 LADPTSGAI
-435 RVAGVDLRQ
+435 RVAGIDLRQ
-444 VSLASLRSWLVMV
+444 VSLASLRSSLVMV

-473 MGRPDADDREV
+473 MGRPEADDRQV
-484 RAAFQALELGAWV
+484 RAAFEALELGWWV

-509 ERGEHL
+509 ERGDYL

-580 VILVLERGRLVQQGT
+580 LILVLERGRLVQQGT
-595 HAQLLADPDGA
+595 HAELLADPDGA

-618 SAAGQPAGAW
+618 GAAEQPADA